1 MGFRTGLHPL
11 GGGIKAPYKK
21 DQVIFESSTPGT
33 YNVEVLADGRYEVYC
48 IGGGGGGYYKVDP
61 KSLCGGGSGSG
72 FIGIIKIE
80 ASILSV
86 SVGAGGR
93 YQSYNGAGSSIGNL
107 VITYG
112 GGRGSTGG
120 AAGAQPTINATII
133 STTLNSAG
141 NKGKYGSSGTVA
153 GGASLYN
160 GYGAGGV
167 GQFLNNS
174 SGVSGYVKIVYKG
187 K

>member
-1 MGFRTGLHPL
+1 MMELWSKGLL
-11 GGGIKAPYKK
+11 LKSGPYKK

-33 YNVEVLADGRYEVYC
+33 YNVEILGKGKYEVYC
-48 IGGGGGGYYKVDP
+48 IGGGGGGYYKRDNRIVA
-61 KSLCGGGSGSG
+61 GGGSGSG

-80 ASILSV
+80 ASTISV
-86 SVGAGGR
+86 SIGAGGR
-93 YQSYNGAGSSIGNL
+93 YQSYDGAGSSIGNL

-112 GGRGSTGG
+112 GGRGSTSS

-141 NKGKYGSSGTVA
+141 NPGERRAGSGPAA

-167 GQFLNNS
+167 GQMGINY